1 MIIIPAIDIRDGKC
15 VRLVRGDPKKET
27 VYSDDPAEIAKRWAE
42 QGATR
47 IHVVDL
53 DAAMGKGN
61 NLAAL
66 KRIKE
71 SVNIMIQFGGGL
83 RTLETVWNVIN
94 MGVSRVVIGTAIL
107 KDPAWLK
114 EAMEELGGRVMAAVD
129 AKDGEVMI
137 GGWMD
142 GSGVKTAEAL
152 KRIEDLGFKEI
163 IYTDI
168 KRDGMLEGPNVEGLR
183 DVLRQTKMSV
193 YASGGISDI
202 SDIKALRQ
210 LEREGLKGAIVGKA
224 LYDRRFTLS
233 EALESQGF

>member
-1 MIIIPAIDIRDGKC
+1 MIVIPAIDIREGKC

-61 NLAAL
+61 NLEAL

-107 KDPAWLK
+107 KDPGWLK
-114 EAMEELGGRVMAAVD
+114 EAMEELGGRVMAAID
-129 AKDGEVMI
+129 AKDGEVMV
-137 GGWMD
+137 GGWID
-142 GSGVKTAEAL
+142 GSGVKISEAL
-152 KRIEDLGFKEI
+152 KRVEDMGFKEI

-168 KRDGMLEGPNVEGLR
+168 KRDGMLEGPNVDGLR
-183 DVLRQTKMSV
+183 QVLKMTRMSV
-193 YASGGISDI
+193 YASGGISNLNDI
-202 SDIKALRQ
+202 QNLRG
-210 LEREGLKGAIVGKA
+210 LEKDGLKGAVVGKA
-224 LYDRRFTLS
+224 LYDRKFSLS
-233 EALESQGF
+233 EALESQGY

>member
-1 MIIIPAIDIRDGKC
+1 MLIIPAIDIREGKC
-15 VRLVRGDPKKET
+15 VRLVRGDPKKQT
-27 VYSDDPAEIAKRWAE
+27 VYSDDPVEIAQRWAD

-53 DAAMGKGN
+53 DAAMGKGD

-83 RTLETVWNVIN
+83 RTLDAVWNVIN
-94 MGVSRVVIGTAIL
+94 MGVSRVVVGTALIQ
-107 KDPAWLK
+107 DPAWIK
-114 EAMEELGGRVMAAVD
+114 EAMEELGDRVMAGID

-137 GGWMD
+137 RGWLD
-142 GSGVKTAEAL
+142 GSGVKLPDAIKIVEG
-152 KRIEDLGFKEI
+152 LGLKEI

-183 DVLRQTKMSV
+183 QVLKMTKLKV
-193 YASGGISDI
+193 YASGGISTLQDI
-202 SDIKALRQ
+202 GALRA
-210 LEREGLKGAIVGKA
+210 LEKEGLKGAVVGKA
-224 LYDRRFTLS
+224 LYDRKFSLS